1 MCAHSLCC
9 MALSKETKSAE
20 SPRDLTAALD
30 LCCVSVPS
38 EASRTL
44 PSLESIQKVFEQQL
58 HPGIHQRSQ
67 VSHLEGGKRRRE
79 RSAGGC
85 QHGGR
90 EGFWLHSNDRWDLGD
105 QLPLLFSLASFWLQC
120 RGHTVSYIPTVSL
133 IP

>member
-1 MCAHSLCC
+1 MPVVSTAWLCP
-9 MALSKETKSAE
+9 KRTSANL
-20 SPRDLTAALD
+20 PRDPTAALGF
-30 LCCVSVPS
+30 CCVSVPS

-67 VSHLEGGKRRRE
+67 VSQLEGGKRRRV

-85 QHGGR
+85 QGRGR
-90 EGFWLHSNDRWDLGD
+90 EGFWLHSNDQWDSGD